1 MLEKL
6 ALISSDT
13 GEQTKWQQLVEEAK
27 ENLCKIQVCFPSSD
41 GVFRSMCCTALLS
54 CLCLACLKQDDDFV
68 VNFCL
73 KAQWITYETTQEM
86 LSYAKARVGD
96 FPFGKFCF
104 NCV

>member
-13 GEQTKWQQLVEEAK
+13 SEQTKWQQLVEEAK
-27 ENLCKIQVCFPSSD
+27 ENLCKI
-41 GVFRSMCCTALLS
+41 
-54 CLCLACLKQDDDFV
+54 QDDDFV

-86 LSYAKARVGD
+86 LSYAKARVGG